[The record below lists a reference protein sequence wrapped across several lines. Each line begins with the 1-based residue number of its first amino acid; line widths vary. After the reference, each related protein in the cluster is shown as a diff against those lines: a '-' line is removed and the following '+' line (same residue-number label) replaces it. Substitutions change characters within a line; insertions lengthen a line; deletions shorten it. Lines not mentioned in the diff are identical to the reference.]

1 MAFNIQPRRTGQL
14 LIGSSRELVGF
25 DPTINRQ
32 LVGDMLQRA
41 TRFVPGLERA
51 PVSRTWVGFRPASPD
66 ALPLIGRWPA
76 LPRTWV
82 ATGHEGLG
90 ITMAPVTAEL
100 IVADLLQQPPPL
112 DPAPYRPDRTMPPWG
127 AAHA

>member
-1 MAFNIQPRRTGQL
+1 

-25 DPTINRQ
+25 SPDSNRP
-32 LVGDMLQRA
+32 LVSQMLLRA
-41 TRFVPGLERA
+41 TDFVPALSQA
-51 PVSRTWVGFRPASPD
+51 PISRTWVGFRPATPD

-76 LPRTWV
+76 IDRTWI

-100 IVADLLQQPPPL
+100 IVAGVLGTAAPL
-112 DPAPYRPDRTMPPWG
+112 DPTPYLPDRAMPHP
-127 AAHA
+127 AEPST